1 MRAEANERSRRFSGI
16 YGIVD
21 RGTSP
26 EPLSVLDAILA
37 AGIAVVQYRAKAG
50 VERELVRRMHARARA
65 ADALL
70 IVNDD
75 VEAALDADGL
85 HLGQEDLALCDVSEL
100 RRRLGW
106 RTLGISCGVPDEA
119 RSAEAAGADYI
130 GVGPFAAT
138 GSKPDAGA
146 AIGAAGVA
154 AVVRAT
160 RLPVVAIGGIGPD
173 EIPEVVRSGAA
184 MAAVISAI
192 ARAPDAAEA
201 ARTLVRRWARAA
213 S

>member
-1 MRAEANERSRRFSGI
+1 MSPDPVAVLEAMLG
-16 YGIVD
+16 
-21 RGTSP
+21 
-26 EPLSVLDAILA
+26 
-37 AGIAVVQYRAKAG
+37 AGVAVVQYRAKAG
-50 VERELVRRMHARARA
+50 VDRELVRRLHARARA
-65 ADALL
+65 AGALL

-75 VEAALDADGL
+75 LEAALEADGL
-85 HLGQEDLALCDVSEL
+85 HVGQEDLAITDVRDV
-100 RRRLGW
+100 RRRLGA
-106 RTLGISCGVPDEA
+106 RALGISCGVAEEA
-119 RSAEAAGADYI
+119 RAAEAAGADYV
-130 GVGPFAAT
+130 GVGPFALT

-192 ARAPDAAEA
+192 ARAPDAADA
-201 ARTLVRRWARAA
+201 ARTLVSRWARAA

>member
-1 MRAEANERSRRFSGI
+1 MGVASNRPSRRFSGI

-21 RGTSP
+21 LGTSP
-26 EPLSVLDAILA
+26 EPVIVLDAMLA
-37 AGIAVVQYRAKAG
+37 AGIAVVQFRAKAG
-50 VERELVRRMHARARA
+50 VDRDLVRRLHARARA
-65 ADALL
+65 AGALL

-75 VEAALDADGL
+75 LDAALDADGL
-85 HLGQEDLALCDVSEL
+85 HVGQEDLALCDVREL
-100 RRRLGW
+100 RRRLGA
-106 RTLGISCGVPDEA
+106 RTLGISCGVPEEA
-119 RSAEAAGADYI
+119 RAAEAAGADYV
-130 GVGPFAAT
+130 GVGPFAVT

-146 AIGAAGVA
+146 AIGVAGVA
-154 AVVRAT
+154 AVVGAT

>member
-1 MRAEANERSRRFSGI
+1 VGAEAKVQRRRFSGI

-21 RGTSP
+21 RAMSADP
-26 EPLSVLDAILA
+26 VAVLDAMLG
-37 AGIAVVQYRAKAG
+37 AGVAVVQYRAKAG
-50 VERELVRRMHARARA
+50 VERDLVRRLHARTRA
-65 ADALL
+65 ADAIL

-75 VEAALDADGL
+75 LEAALEADGL
-85 HLGQEDLALCDVSEL
+85 HVGQEDLAIADVREV
-100 RRRLGW
+100 RRRLGS
-106 RTLGISCGVPDEA
+106 RVLGISCGVPEEA
-119 RSAEAAGADYI
+119 RVAEAAGADYV
-130 GVGPFAAT
+130 GVGPFAVT

-154 AVVRAT
+154 AVVGAT
-160 RLPVVAIGGIGPD
+160 RLPVIAIGGIGPD
-173 EIPEVVRSGAA
+173 EIPAVVRSGAA